1 MIAYKSFCWAL
12 GTTSFRTT
20 EFNKKVEKQLKLI
33 KSFWNIEENA
43 SQCWSSN
50 SRLQIKYYDFLQSN
64 SFVDG
69 NATNKAKDARE
80 KTSGLVD
87 IGLITEN
94 RQLTEVGLKL
104 LEISENED
112 FGRDNILQIDNDS
125 FLFFKQL
132 LKTTNEVDGKIVNP
146 YLVIAGLLQ
155 RFGKITKE
163 EFTYLAPLIISQSSY
178 DEIVNKITLYRNNQ
192 LDINSIIFDR
202 LMSMDNYVEALQ
214 HFLDNEVTEQLI
226 LKIGMN
232 RKSSERGLCQYDRPY
247 HWLYTAL
254 RNFQSIP
261 SNENVIKIYNAI
273 CSISGKASTL
283 WKNCIFT
290 NTRRS
295 SIERD
300 GVALLSDE
308 PILSMT
314 NEIEFKKEFF
324 KLMHV
329 FKAKA
334 TLSDYC
340 DLNRRYL
347 KTTDTILFEDN
358 EVKFDVIPQ
367 CYFNL
372 IGNNIFR
379 LMFTPNTNLTDNC
392 ELVEISNIY
401 NISQLQ
407 LFNMVQS
414 TYNITISNEN
424 DIRNLIQRERY
435 ERFNH
440 LIEQKFS
447 NEQLIELLSMFE
459 ERRDNDIKQIVTNNA
474 DIPTIFEYI
483 VAIAWYKI
491 SERSGDV
498 LNYMNLSLDADLL
511 PKSHAQ
517 GGHEDITYIY
527 PKTEQYPAHSLLIEV
542 TLSEGNNQRR
552 MEMEPVSRHLGDYL
566 LRTRNL
572 NSYCVF
578 ISNFLHL
585 NVISDFRN
593 RRTMEYYNSDGTQSI
608 NGMKIIPCQSSEL
621 KTILSRNIT
630 YSLLYSIFEQAHN
643 SNIPANRWYNEE
655 IVHKMLV

>member
-20 EFNKKVEKQLKLI
+20 EFNKRVERQLKLI
-33 KSFWNIEENA
+33 KLFWNNEENA
-43 SQCWSSN
+43 KQCWAGN
-50 SRLQIKYYDFLQSN
+50 TRLQIKYYDFLQSN

-69 NATNKAKDARE
+69 NALNKAKDARE

-87 IGLITEN
+87 IGLIDEN
-94 RQLTEVGLKL
+94 RKLTEVGLKL
-104 LEISENED
+104 LELSENEN
-112 FGRDNILQIDNDS
+112 FGKDNILRIDNDS

-132 LKTTNEVDGKIVNP
+132 LKTTNNVDGKIVNP
-146 YLVIAGLLQ
+146 YLVIAGLMQ
-155 RFGKITKE
+155 KFGKLTKE

-178 DEIVNKITLYRNNQ
+178 DEMVNKIALYRNHRI
-192 LDINSIIFDR
+192 DINSIIFDR
-202 LMSMDNYVEALQ
+202 LISMDNYLEAMQ
-214 HFLDNEVTEQLI
+214 YFLNNDVSEDVI

-232 RKSSERGLCQYDRPY
+232 RKSSDRGLCKYDRPY
-247 HWLYTAL
+247 YWLYTSL
-254 RNFQSIP
+254 REFLTAH
-261 SNENVIKIYNAI
+261 SNESVVKIYNAI
-273 CSISGKASTL
+273 CAISGKASTF
-283 WKNCIFT
+283 WKNYLFT

-295 SIERD
+295 SIEKD
-300 GVALLSDE
+300 GISLLSE
-308 PILSMT
+308 VHSLSIT
-314 NEIEFKKEFF
+314 NEVELKKEFF
-324 KLMHV
+324 KLMHI

-334 TLSDYC
+334 TLSDYY

-372 IGNNIFR
+372 IRNNIFS
-379 LMFTPNTNLTDNC
+379 LMFVPNTKLTNEC
-392 ELVEISNIY
+392 ELVEISDIY
-401 NISQLQ
+401 NIPQSQ
-407 LFNMVQS
+407 LFNNVQA

-424 DIRNLIQRERY
+424 DVKQLIQRERY
-435 ERFNH
+435 ERFNR
-440 LIEQKFS
+440 LVEQKFS

-459 ERRDNDIKQIVTNNA
+459 TRRDNEIKQMITNNA
-474 DIPTIFEYI
+474 DIPTIFEYV

-491 SERSGDV
+491 SEKKGDV
-498 LNYMNLSLDADLL
+498 LSFMNLSLDADLL

-527 PKTEQYPAHSLLIEV
+527 SKTDNYPAHSLLIEV

-566 LRTRNL
+566 LKTGDL

-578 ISNFLHL
+578 VSNFLHL
-585 NVISDFRN
+585 NVVSDFRN
-593 RRTMEYYNSDGTQSI
+593 RKTMEYYNSDGTQSI

-621 KTILSRNIT
+621 KTILAKNIT
-630 YSLLYSIFEQAHN
+630 YSLLYSIFEKAYN

-655 IVHKMLV
+655 LVQKL